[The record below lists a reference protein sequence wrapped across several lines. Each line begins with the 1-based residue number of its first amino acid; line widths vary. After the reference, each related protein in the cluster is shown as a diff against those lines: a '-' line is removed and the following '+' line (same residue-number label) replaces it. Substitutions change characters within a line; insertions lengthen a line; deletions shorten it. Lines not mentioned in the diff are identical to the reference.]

1 MAMAVYEH
9 TYKQYLGKLTPEWS
23 RFLVIPRHAFRD
35 VFKSKLFIAFYVCC
49 FLPLLAEAILIYL
62 HHNVSAIEILKSMQ
76 IVNSIRELIPIDATF
91 FQFFV
96 NFQATLA
103 FFVALLVG
111 PPLVARDLR
120 NNALPLYLCRP
131 FSRTD
136 YVLGKMSVLLILL
149 SAMTWVPQLLL
160 FLFQSYLEGPSW
172 FLSNLS
178 LASAIFISSVVWILL
193 LALLSQAVSALVKWR
208 VIASGAL
215 LGLFFIPS
223 VFGEIVNQLFQTRW
237 GSIISL
243 GALIKNVTSG
253 LFGTFVEAST
263 HVTEWDGRVGREIIL
278 NEPPLWVSWFALFV
292 VCAICLAL
300 LSRKVKA
307 YEVVR

>member
-1 MAMAVYEH
+1 MAVYEH

-35 VFKSKLFIAFYVCC
+35 VFKSKLFTAFFVIC
-49 FLPLLAEAILIYL
+49 FLPLLFEAILIYL
-62 HHNVSAIEILKSMQ
+62 HHNVSALAILR
-76 IVNSIRELIPIDATF
+76 VDVRELIPIDASF
-91 FQFFV
+91 FQFWV
-96 NFQATLA
+96 NFQAWPA
-103 FFVALLVG
+103 YFVMLLVG
-111 PPLVARDLR
+111 PPLVSRDLR

-131 FSRTD
+131 FSRTE

-149 SAMTWVPQLLL
+149 SAITWVPQLLL
-160 FLFQSYLEGPSW
+160 FLFQSYLEGASW
-172 FLSNLS
+172 FVENLH
-178 LASAIFISSVVWILL
+178 LASAIVISSVVWILL

-208 VIASGAL
+208 VIASAAL
-215 LGLFFIPS
+215 LGIFFIPW
-223 VFGEIVNQLFQTRW
+223 VFGAVVNQMFLTRW

-243 GALIKNVTSG
+243 GALMRNVTSG
-253 LFGTFVEAST
+253 LFGTFVQASGQ
-263 HVTEWDGRVGREIIL
+263 VTRFDGRIGREIVV
-278 NEPPLWVSWFALFV
+278 NEMPLWAAWLALFV

>member
-1 MAMAVYEH
+1 MSVYEH

-23 RFLVIPRHAFRD
+23 RFLIIPRHALRD
-35 VFKSKLFIAFYVCC
+35 VFKSKLFTAFFVVC
-49 FLPLLAEAILIYL
+49 FIPLLIEAILIYL
-62 HHNVSAIEILKSMQ
+62 HHNVNALAILK
-76 IVNSIRELIPIDATF
+76 VDVRELIPIDASF

-96 NFQATLA
+96 NLQGIFA
-103 FFVALLVG
+103 FFVTLLVG

-131 FSRTD
+131 FSRTE

-149 SAMTWVPQLLL
+149 SAITWVPQVFL
-160 FLFQSYLEGPSW
+160 FLFQSYLEGASW
-172 FLSNLS
+172 FVHNLS
-178 LASAIFISSVVWILL
+178 LASGIFISSLVWILL

-215 LGLFFIPS
+215 LGIFFIPS
-223 VFGEIVNQLFQTRW
+223 VFGEVINNLFLTRW

-243 GALIKNVTSG
+243 GALIQNVTKG
-253 LFGTFVEAST
+253 LFGTFVRAST
-263 HVTEWDGRVGREIIL
+263 HYTDWNGRFGTEIIV
-278 NEPPLWVSWFALFV
+278 NEPPLWASWFALFLI
-292 VCAICLAL
+292 CAICLAL